1 MTKNE
6 AIKLA
11 QFYINTKVLSDSTK
25 IALLK
30 SLQKY
35 LQN

>member
-1 MTKNE
+1 MKKEE
-6 AIKLA
+6 AMMLA

-25 IALLK
+25 ILLLK
-30 SLQKY
+30 NLQKY

>member
-1 MTKNE
+1 MKKEE
-6 AIKLA
+6 AIILSK
-11 QFYINTKVLSDSTK
+11 FYINSKVLSDSTK
-25 IALLK
+25 IMLLK

>member
-1 MTKNE
+1 MKKDE

-11 QFYINTKVLSDSTK
+11 KFYINTKVLSDSTK